1 MNAGQSVSRRTFIT
15 WYMAAL
21 VTAITAAIVAPLLIY
36 IWPPAPPGTK
46 QTSITV
52 KLKQAFSSVA
62 EAAAVQFQAPQN
74 AAFVM
79 ADGGG
84 DNAKGDVAFAG
95 YYVKAAGK
103 EYVFAINCSHLGCSI
118 GFNPG
123 EKRFECPCHGSRF
136 NLDGSVQKGPAQ
148 APLSHLTY
156 KKQGNDTLAIEGMTF
171 QS

>member
-1 MNAGQSVSRRTFIT
+1 MNVGQNVSRRTFIT

-21 VTAITAAIVAPLLIY
+21 ITAITAAVVAPLLIFV
-36 IWPPAPPGTK
+36 WPPAPPGTK
-46 QTSITV
+46 QGSITV
-52 KLKQAFSSVA
+52 KLKQAFSKVA
-62 EAAAVQFQAPQN
+62 DDTAVQFPAPPN
-74 AAFVM
+74 AAFIM

-123 EKRFECPCHGSRF
+123 AKRFECPCHGSRF

-148 APLSHLTY
+148 APLSHLSY
-156 KKQGNDTLAIEGMTF
+156 KKQGDETLAIDGITM